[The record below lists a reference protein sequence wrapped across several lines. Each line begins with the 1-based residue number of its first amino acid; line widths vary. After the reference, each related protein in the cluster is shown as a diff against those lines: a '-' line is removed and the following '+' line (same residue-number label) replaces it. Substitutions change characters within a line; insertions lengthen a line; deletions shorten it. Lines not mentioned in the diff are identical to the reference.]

1 MHGELQMKPL
11 RSTAVQTNNTEKGFV
26 KFCGCPK
33 LCRKGK
39 DIKPIL
45 FGTEVASQFLTLAVR
60 AYI

>member
-1 MHGELQMKPL
+1 MCGELQMNPL

-33 LCRKGK
+33 LCRKEE

-45 FGTEVASQFLTLAVR
+45 VGTGVASQFLTLAV
-60 AYI
+60 

>member
-1 MHGELQMKPL
+1 MNPL

-33 LCRKGK
+33 LCRKEE

-45 FGTEVASQFLTLAVR
+45 VGTGVASQFLTLAVR